1 MHTMPTMIRIVALLL
16 VSAALGAACALTP
29 DSLQGRGRAARRGDR
44 AGQVRTA
51 GHRAGARRR
60 RRARL
65 RAHRGHQGAGGGGHR
80 ARCRCRSE
88 SGAII
93 AALYAGGNDGRR
105 LVEIARDLTRSDL
118 VDVVLIGR
126 GWVRGEALQEFVNRM
141 VGDRPIERLERPF
154 AVVATA
160 AKSGRMTVFN
170 RGNTGLAVRA
180 SASVPNLFIAP
191 VIDGEEFIDGG
202 LTSPVPVKVARAMG
216 ADVVVAVD
224 VSWFAQA
231 RASDAGMA
239 SKQESDDGH
248 AQTGKRTTR
257 YGRSGRYG
265 LLSDELALADVVVVP
280 RTVPTR
286 MLDFDQKEANI
297 AAGEEA
303 ARAVLP
309 ALREALARA
318 AAGKSAAAQ
327 RQLEAE
333 GRDTT
338 VDA

>member
-1 MHTMPTMIRIVALLL
+1 MPVRSARPVIGLAL
-16 VSAALGAACALTP
+16 
-29 DSLQGRGRAARRGDR
+29 
-44 AGQVRTA
+44 
-51 GHRAGARRR
+51 
-60 RRARL
+60 
-65 RAHRGHQGAGGGGHR
+65 GGGGARGFAHIGVIR
-80 ARCRCRSE
+80 ALEEAGIAPDVVAGAS

-231 RASDAGMA
+231 RATDAGMA
-239 SKQESDDGH
+239 SKQESDG
-248 AQTGKRTTR
+248 TTR
-257 YGRSGRYG
+257 YGRSSRYG

-318 AAGKSAAAQ
+318 AAGKSAAAS
-327 RQLEAE
+327 
-333 GRDTT
+333 GN
-338 VDA
+338 

>member
-1 MHTMPTMIRIVALLL
+1 MIRIVALLL

-29 DSLQGRGRAARRGDR
+29 DSYKG
-44 AGQVRTA
+44 
-51 GHRAGARRR
+51 AGAP
-60 RRARL
+60 RAEAIVPVSSARPVIGL
-65 RAHRGHQGAGGGGHR
+65 ALGGGG
-80 ARCRCRSE
+80 ARGFAHIGVIAALEEAGIAPDVVAGAS

-105 LVEIARDLTRSDL
+105 LVEIARELNRSDL

-126 GWVRGEALQEFVNRM
+126 GRVRGEALQEFVNRM
-141 VGDRPIERLERPF
+141 VGDRPIERLARPF

-216 ADVVVAVD
+216 ADVVIAVD

-239 SKQESDDGH
+239 S
-248 AQTGKRTTR
+248 
-257 YGRSGRYG
+257 YGRSSRYG

-318 AAGKSAAAQ
+318 AAGKSAAA
-327 RQLEAE
+327 APAAN
-333 GRDTT
+333 GN
-338 VDA
+338 

>member
-1 MHTMPTMIRIVALLL
+1 MTRIVAAAF
-16 VSAALGAACALTP
+16 VTVALGAACALAP
-29 DSLQGRGRAARRGDR
+29 DSYRGASAPRAEAIVPLRSARPVLGL
-44 AGQVRTA
+44 A
-51 GHRAGARRR
+51 
-60 RRARL
+60 L
-65 RAHRGHQGAGGGGHR
+65 GGGGARGFAHIGVIR
-80 ARCRCRSE
+80 ALEDAGIVPDIVTGAS

-93 AALYAGGNDGRR
+93 AALYAGGHDGRR
-105 LVEIARDLTRSDL
+105 LEEIARELNRSDL

-126 GWVRGEALQEFVNRM
+126 GWVRGEALQDFVNRM
-141 VGDRPIERLERPF
+141 VGDRPIERLARPF

-160 AKSGRMTVFN
+160 ATTRRMIVFN

-180 SASVPNLFIAP
+180 SASVPDLFIPP

-224 VSWFAQA
+224 VSWFAQT
-231 RASDAGMA
+231 RGSDAEGM
-239 SKQESDDGH
+239 
-248 AQTGKRTTR
+248 RR

-265 LLSDELALADVVVVP
+265 LLSDELALADVVVSP

-297 AAGEEA
+297 AAGAEA

-309 ALREALARA
+309 DLEAALARA
-318 AAGKSAAAQ
+318 AAGKSAAA
-327 RQLEAE
+327 LSS
-333 GRDTT
+333 GGS
-338 VDA
+338 